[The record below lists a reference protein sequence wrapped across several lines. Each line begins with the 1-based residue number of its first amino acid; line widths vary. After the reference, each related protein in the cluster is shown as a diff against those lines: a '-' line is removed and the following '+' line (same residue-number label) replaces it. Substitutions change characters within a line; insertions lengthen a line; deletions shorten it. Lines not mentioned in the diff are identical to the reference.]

1 MSNYQA
7 VFVGSCI
14 VVASGV
20 IGISL
25 GLLARAMNQV
35 YSDGAVIPGLL
46 AVFMGGLFAYHA
58 LKGMSSKAKPE

>member
-7 VFVGSCI
+7 VFIGSCLVI
-14 VVASGV
+14 ASGV

-35 YSDGAVIPGLL
+35 YSDGAVIPGLA
-46 AVFMGGLFAYHA
+46 AVTLGCVFAFHA
-58 LKGMSSKAKPE
+58 LKGMSSKSKPD